1 MHRNFIIHCSSFFFF
16 LIRSLSEDWFW
27 KLMYEKANAFVALI
41 ALVCWPVNLVNNV
54 NLLGLITQAGS
65 CIQLDN

>member
-1 MHRNFIIHCSSFFFF
+1 
-16 LIRSLSEDWFW
+16 
-27 KLMYEKANAFVALI
+27 MYEKANAFVALI